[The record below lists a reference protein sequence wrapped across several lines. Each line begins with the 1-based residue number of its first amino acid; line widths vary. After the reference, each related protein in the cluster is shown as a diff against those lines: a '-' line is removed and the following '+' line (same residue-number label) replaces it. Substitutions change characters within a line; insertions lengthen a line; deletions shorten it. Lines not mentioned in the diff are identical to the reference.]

1 MHLPPSFVED
11 DLAVLAEMIESVGF
25 GHLVVAGP
33 EGLASTPLPVLV
45 SLGDTMTLRGHL
57 ARPNAV
63 WQSAPC
69 DALLIVPVSDAYITP
84 SWYPSKTEHGKVVPT
99 WNYEV
104 VHAHGRLIAHDDPVW
119 VDQLVRDLTVH
130 HESSRRAPWSV
141 DDAPADY
148 IDKLLN
154 AIVGV
159 EIEITRLVGKRKLS
173 QNKTAEDRAG
183 VLAGLH
189 AEETRK
195 AREVATSMERRA
207 P

>member
-1 MHLPPSFVED
+1 MYLPPSFVED

-33 EGLASTPLPVLV
+33 DGLASTPLPVLV
-45 SLGDTMTLRGHL
+45 SLGDTITLRGHL

-119 VDQLVRDLTVH
+119 VRPAGTGPDRA
-130 HESSRRAPWSV
+130 SR
-141 DDAPADY
+141 
-148 IDKLLN
+148 
-154 AIVGV
+154 IVSP
-159 EIEITRLVGKRKLS
+159 RSLVGR
-173 QNKTAEDRAG
+173 
-183 VLAGLH
+183 
-189 AEETRK
+189 
-195 AREVATSMERRA
+195 
-207 P
+207 